1 MIPSYL
7 DGDADIRIED
17 IDKINTCLF
26 NLEKEIATYKPKET
40 KQDYSI
46 VSIHR
51 ELIPGEVLSFDPPVY
66 ETPVIAIIGGRSVYI
81 GTLNR
86 KGILNVAEFKGLDV
100 SSQVSE
106 IESKTWSDYKTD
118 TNSNTYANRLNHS
131 WHKTVDG
138 FVKSFKVNVS
148 KETYQI
154 YSKYKCDGIK
164 CSQYYGIYS
173 VTFISGLY
181 KNSRNPEGR
190 DCTIEIRVEKV
201 TEAWSV
207 GSKDPTVDAN
217 EIAITAT
224 TYQPYSNCY
233 IYSAPS
239 SFKFLGAPRNE
250 QEWNNWKATYGSR
263 LVYRGYIKTTSSGIR
278 YYYRTISQSSTE
290 INILQSFDVKGR
302 DAIYVDVDVP
312 YRRA

>member
-26 NLEKEIATYKPKET
+26 NLEEAIASYKPKET
-40 KQDYSI
+40 KQDYGV

-66 ETPVIAIIGGRSVYI
+66 ETPVIATIGGRSVYI

-86 KGILNVAEFKGLDV
+86 KGILNVTEFKGLDV
-100 SSQVSE
+100 GSQVSE
-106 IESKTWSDYKTD
+106 IESRTWSDVKSD
-118 TNSNTYANRLNHS
+118 INNNTYAKRLNS
-131 WHKTVDG
+131 WHKTVNDY
-138 FVKSFKVNVS
+138 VKSFKVNVS

-154 YSKYKCDGIK
+154 YSKYKCTGIK
-164 CSQYYGIYS
+164 CSQSYKTYS

-181 KNSRNPEGR
+181 RNSRNPEGR
-190 DCTIEIRVEKV
+190 DCTIEIRIEKV
-201 TEAWSV
+201 TDSWSV
-207 GSKDPTVDAN
+207 GDKPEAV
-217 EIAITAT
+217 TAT
-224 TYQPYSNCY
+224 EIPIASTKYQPYSNCY
-233 IYSAPS
+233 IYKSPS
-239 SFKFLGAPRNE
+239 SFKFLGKPKSE
-250 QEWNNWKATYGSR
+250 QEWNNWKATYGSS
-263 LVYRGYIKTTSSGIR
+263 LVYRGYLRTVSSEIR
-278 YYYRTISQSSTE
+278 YYYSTASQSSTE